1 MSDLKITWCNKG
13 DCKDDIIDPIDP
25 VDPNISIIED
35 VNGNDLNGWSSD
47 CKILTS
53 KCG

>member
-1 MSDLKITWCNKG
+1 MSDLKITWCNEG
-13 DCKDDIIDPIDP
+13 DCKDDIIDPVYPVYPVDP

-47 CKILTS
+47 S
-53 KCG
+53 